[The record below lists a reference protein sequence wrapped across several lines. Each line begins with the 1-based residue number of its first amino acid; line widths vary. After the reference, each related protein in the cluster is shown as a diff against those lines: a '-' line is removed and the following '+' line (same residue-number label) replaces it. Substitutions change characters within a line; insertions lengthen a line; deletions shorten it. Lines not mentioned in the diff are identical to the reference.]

1 MPEYKDYVVN
11 GIETISE
18 IAQKQLGYTN
28 AISDL
33 ILINKLR
40 YPYISDNPKDQLGKE
55 IARIPLSQSISFGD
69 HGFSIPLSDLSSANV
84 TTQQINSGDVLF
96 FSENYLNGDMIHDLM
111 YVESVLL
118 NLPNNSIEI
127 TFDTEKISAPLYS
140 MQEYGLVFIA
150 NRNSTTGNY
159 AWPTELNLQSSIPA
173 NISDSG
179 RYYFSY
185 SYVDYSGNET
195 FSSPIKIFFDPL
207 SSSYKPEFLSLTT
220 EDIINGYQFI
230 IRSPSVFPT
239 GVDKVNVYISKF
251 DLTSAAPSSTPTQSL
266 QFTFDA
272 PNMYK
277 EISSLVF
284 STQTIVQNRA
294 QYSLARIGITHS
306 YKTGSYFGLYAPL
319 NSLNTKVLKSGD
331 ILKIPTSRTSTSSTI
346 GTFAS
351 DSFTNTY
358 GIDIMLDDYGQI
370 SFSGQNSNDLT
381 TVKGVFNVKQALN
394 NRLQTYVGQ
403 ITTQPRYGNLA
414 LGKLGSKFSNS
425 NLTKVQ
431 RMCVECVMSDP
442 RVKNVKSVDVQY
454 DFNSGSIIVSNF
466 SIELM
471 QIGSTISL
479 SPVTIPI

>member
-173 NISDSG
+173 NISD
-179 RYYFSY
+179 F
-185 SYVDYSGNET
+185 
-195 FSSPIKIFFDPL
+195 
-207 SSSYKPEFLSLTT
+207 
-220 EDIINGYQFI
+220 
-230 IRSPSVFPT
+230 
-239 GVDKVNVYISKF
+239 
-251 DLTSAAPSSTPTQSL
+251 
-266 QFTFDA
+266 
-272 PNMYK
+272 
-277 EISSLVF
+277 
-284 STQTIVQNRA
+284 
-294 QYSLARIGITHS
+294 
-306 YKTGSYFGLYAPL
+306 
-319 NSLNTKVLKSGD
+319 
-331 ILKIPTSRTSTSSTI
+331 
-346 GTFAS
+346 
-351 DSFTNTY
+351 
-358 GIDIMLDDYGQI
+358 
-370 SFSGQNSNDLT
+370 
-381 TVKGVFNVKQALN
+381 
-394 NRLQTYVGQ
+394 
-403 ITTQPRYGNLA
+403 
-414 LGKLGSKFSNS
+414 
-425 NLTKVQ
+425 
-431 RMCVECVMSDP
+431 
-442 RVKNVKSVDVQY
+442 
-454 DFNSGSIIVSNF
+454 
-466 SIELM
+466 
-471 QIGSTISL
+471 
-479 SPVTIPI
+479 